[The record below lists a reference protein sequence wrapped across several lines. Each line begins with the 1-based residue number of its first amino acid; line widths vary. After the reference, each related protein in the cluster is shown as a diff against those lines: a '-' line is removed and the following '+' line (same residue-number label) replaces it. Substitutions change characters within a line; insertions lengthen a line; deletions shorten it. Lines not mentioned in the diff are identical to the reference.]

1 MIRGGE
7 ELRALAAAPPAL
19 RPGVRRF
26 YFLRHGETAGNA
38 SFIVQSPVIPLNE
51 AGRAQAERAA
61 KGTRRKAGDITR
73 IEASSY
79 PRAYET
85 AQAVARGLAVPMNA
99 TPRLGERLFGELV
112 GQTALEL
119 DWRARPAGG
128 ETLEAFVAR
137 TKAAAADALS
147 RAAMF
152 PASSRM
158 AAICASSRPRSAS
171 GSGTSSRPMRLPLRF
186 DRTDAGWAVT
196 VL

>member
-7 ELRALAAAPPAL
+7 ELKVLAAAPPEL

-38 SFIVQSPVIPLNE
+38 TFIVQSPVIPLND

-61 KGTRRKAGDITR
+61 EKLAAAGDITR

-85 AQAVARGLAVPMNA
+85 AQAAVRLLAVPMNA

-112 GQTALEL
+112 GQSALEL

-128 ETLEAFVAR
+128 ETLPAFVAR
-137 TKAAAADALS
+137 TKAAAADALNGADIPCLVAHGGNL
-147 RAAMF
+147 RVI
-152 PASSRM
+152 M
-158 AAICASSRPRSAS
+158 AALGVAFRDEFAPNAQPI
-171 GSGTSSRPMRLPLRF
+171 RF
-186 DRTDAGWAVT
+186 DRSDAGWTAT

>member
-7 ELRALAAAPPAL
+7 ELRVLAAAPPAL

-38 SFIVQSPVIPLNE
+38 SFIVQSPVIRLND
-51 AGRAQAERAA
+51 AGRAQAGRAA
-61 KGTRRKAGDITR
+61 EKLTKAGDISR

-85 AQAVARGLAVPMNA
+85 AQAVARRLAVPMNA

-112 GQTALEL
+112 GQSALAL

-137 TKAAAADALS
+137 TKAAAADTLDGGGVPCIVAHGGNLRVIAAALGVAF
-147 RAAMF
+147 RDEFAPNA
-152 PASSRM
+152 
-158 AAICASSRPRSAS
+158 
-171 GSGTSSRPMRLPLRF
+171 LPLRF
-186 DRTDAGWAVT
+186 DCTDAGWAVT

>member
-7 ELRALAAAPPAL
+7 ELRALAAAPPEL
-19 RPGVRRF
+19 RPGARRF

-38 SFIVQSPVIPLNE
+38 SLIVQSPVIPLNE
-51 AGRAQAERAA
+51 AGRAQAARAA
-61 KGTRRKAGDITR
+61 KRLAEAGDIAR

-85 AQAVARGLAVPMNA
+85 AQAAARRLAVPMNA

-128 ETLEAFVAR
+128 ETLEAFVSR
-137 TKAAAADALS
+137 TKSAAADALNGGGVPCLVAHGGNL
-147 RAAMF
+147 RVIAAALGVEF
-152 PASSRM
+152 LNEYAPNA
-158 AAICASSRPRSAS
+158 
-171 GSGTSSRPMRLPLRF
+171 LPLRF

>member
-1 MIRGGE
+1 MIRGGD
-7 ELRALAAAPPAL
+7 ELRALAAAPSEL

-38 SFIVQSPVIPLNE
+38 TLIVQSPVIPLND
-51 AGRAQAERAA
+51 AGRAQAGRAA
-61 KGTRRKAGDITR
+61 ERLARTGDIAR

-85 AQAVARGLAVPMNA
+85 AQAVVRRLAVPMNA

-112 GQTALEL
+112 GQSALAL

-137 TKAAAADALS
+137 TRAAAADAL
-147 RAAMF
+147 RGADIPCLVAHGGNL
-152 PASSRM
+152 RVLM
-158 AAICASSRPRSAS
+158 AALGAEFRDEFAPNA
-171 GSGTSSRPMRLPLRF
+171 LPLRF
-186 DRTDAGWAVT
+186 DRTDAGWTVT

>member
-7 ELRALAAAPPAL
+7 ELRALAAAPPAF
-19 RPGVRRF
+19 RPEVRRF

-38 SFIVQSPVIPLNE
+38 SFTVQSPVIPLNG

-61 KGTRRKAGDITR
+61 RKLAAAGDIAR

-85 AQAVARGLAVPMNA
+85 AQAAARRLAVPMNA

-128 ETLEAFVAR
+128 ETLEGFVAR
-137 TKAAAADALS
+137 TKAAAEVALKGS
-147 RAAMF
+147 DVPCLVAHGGNLRVI
-152 PASSRM
+152 M
-158 AAICASSRPRSAS
+158 AALGIEFRDEFAPNA
-171 GSGTSSRPMRLPLRF
+171 LPLRF
-186 DRTDAGWAVT
+186 DCAETGWTAT

>member
-7 ELRALAAAPPAL
+7 ELMALAAAPPGL

-38 SFIVQSPVIPLNE
+38 TFIVQSPVIPLNE
-51 AGRAQAERAA
+51 AGRGQAERAA
-61 KGTRRKAGDITR
+61 GRLADAGDITR

-85 AQAVARGLAVPMNA
+85 AQAVARRLAVPMNA

-112 GQTALEL
+112 GQSALEL

-137 TKAAAADALS
+137 TKAAAADALDGS
-147 RAAMF
+147 DVPCLVAHGGNLRVIAAALGVAF
-152 PASSRM
+152 LDEYAPNA
-158 AAICASSRPRSAS
+158 
-171 GSGTSSRPMRLPLRF
+171 LPLRF
-186 DRTDAGWAVT
+186 DLTDAGWAVT

>member
-7 ELRALAAAPPAL
+7 ELCALSAAPPAL

-38 SFIVQSPVIPLNE
+38 SFTVQSPVIPLNA

-61 KGTRRKAGDITR
+61 ERLTGAGDVTR

-85 AQAVARGLAVPMNA
+85 AQAAVRRLAVPMNA

-112 GQTALEL
+112 GQSALAL

-128 ETLEAFVAR
+128 ETLEAFVTR
-137 TKAAAADALS
+137 TKSATAEALSGGGVPCIVAHGGNLRVIAAALGVAFRDEFAPN
-147 RAAMF
+147 A
-152 PASSRM
+152 
-158 AAICASSRPRSAS
+158 
-171 GSGTSSRPMRLPLRF
+171 LPLRF
-186 DRTDAGWAVT
+186 DRTEAGWAAT
-196 VL
+196 IL

>member
-38 SFIVQSPVIPLNE
+38 GFIVQSPVIPLNE

-61 KGTRRKAGDITR
+61 DRLADATDITR

-85 AQAVARGLAVPMNA
+85 AQAAARRLAVPMNA

-112 GQTALEL
+112 GQTALAL

-137 TKAAAADALS
+137 TKSAAADAL
-147 RAAMF
+147 RDGGIPCIVAHGGNLRVIAAALGIGF
-152 PASSRM
+152 RDEFAPNA
-158 AAICASSRPRSAS
+158 
-171 GSGTSSRPMRLPLRF
+171 LPLRF
-186 DRTDAGWAVT
+186 DRSDAGWAVT

>member
-7 ELRALAAAPPAL
+7 ELCALSAAPLAL

-38 SFIVQSPVIPLNE
+38 SFTVQSPVIPLND
-51 AGRAQAERAA
+51 AGRTQAERAA
-61 KGTRRKAGDITR
+61 ETLAKAGDITR

-85 AQAVARGLAVPMNA
+85 AQAVVRRLAVPMNA

-112 GQTALEL
+112 GQSALEL

-137 TKAAAADALS
+137 TRAAVEDALAGGGVPCIVAHGGNLRVIAAALGVEFRDEFAPNA
-147 RAAMF
+147 
-152 PASSRM
+152 
-158 AAICASSRPRSAS
+158 
-171 GSGTSSRPMRLPLRF
+171 LPLRF
-186 DRTDAGWAVT
+186 DRANADWAVT

>member
-7 ELRALAAAPPAL
+7 ELRALAAAPPEL

-38 SFIVQSPVIPLNE
+38 GFIVQSPVIPLNE

-61 KGTRRKAGDITR
+61 GKLAKAGDITR

-85 AQAVARGLAVPMNA
+85 AQAAARGLAVPMNA

-147 RAAMF
+147 GGDVPCIVAHGGNLRVIAAALGVGF
-152 PASSRM
+152 RDEFAPNA
-158 AAICASSRPRSAS
+158 
-171 GSGTSSRPMRLPLRF
+171 LPLRF
-186 DRTDAGWAVT
+186 DRTGAGWAVT

>member
-7 ELRALAAAPPAL
+7 ELIALSAAPPEL
-19 RPGVRRF
+19 WPGVRRF

-61 KGTRRKAGDITR
+61 AKLTKAGDISR

-85 AQAVARGLAVPMNA
+85 AQAVARRLAVPMNA

-112 GQTALEL
+112 GQSALKL
-119 DWRARPAGG
+119 DWRARRQAATPWRPSSRGPR
-128 ETLEAFVAR
+128 LPQR
-137 TKAAAADALS
+137 TRS
-147 RAAMF
+147 TPPTS
-152 PASSRM
+152 PASWRM

-171 GSGTSSRPMRLPLRF
+171 NSGTNMRRTPSRSASTA
-186 DRTDAGWAVT
+186 RTPAGR
-196 VL
+196 

>member
-1 MIRGGE
+1 MITGGE
-7 ELRALAAAPPAL
+7 ELRTLSAAPSAL

-38 SFIVQSPVIPLNE
+38 GLIVQSPVIPLND
-51 AGRAQAERAA
+51 AGRAQAARAA
-61 KGTRRKAGDITR
+61 ERLAGAGDITR

-85 AQAVARGLAVPMNA
+85 AQAVIRRVAVPMNA

-112 GQTALEL
+112 GQSALAL

-137 TKAAAADALS
+137 TKSAAADALS
-147 RAAMF
+147 GGGVPCIVAHGGNLRVI
-152 PASSRM
+152 M
-158 AAICASSRPRSAS
+158 AALGIAFRDEFAPNA
-171 GSGTSSRPMRLPLRF
+171 LPLRF
-186 DRTDAGWAVT
+186 DRTDAGWTVT

>member
-7 ELRALAAAPPAL
+7 QLKVLAAAPPAL

-38 SFIVQSPVIPLNE
+38 SFTVQSPVIPLND

-61 KGTRRKAGDITR
+61 GKLASAGDITR

-85 AQAVARGLAVPMNA
+85 AQAVARRLAVPMNA

-112 GQTALEL
+112 GQSALKL

-137 TKAAAADALS
+137 TKSAAADALDGDGVPCLVAHGGNL
-147 RAAMF
+147 RVIM
-152 PASSRM
+152 P
-158 AAICASSRPRSAS
+158 RPSAWH
-171 GSGTSSRPMRLPLRF
+171 SGTSWRPMPCRSVSTA
-186 DRTDAGWAVT
+186 RTRAGR
-196 VL
+196 

>member
-7 ELRALAAAPPAL
+7 ELKALAAALPEL
-19 RPGVRRF
+19 QPGVRRF

-38 SFIVQSPVIPLNE
+38 TFIVQSPVIPLND
-51 AGRAQAERAA
+51 AGRAQAARGA
-61 KGTRRKAGDITR
+61 KKLAGAGDITR

-85 AQAVARGLAVPMNA
+85 AQAVARLLAVPMNA

-112 GQTALEL
+112 GQSALEL

-128 ETLEAFVAR
+128 ETLEAFVVR
-137 TKAAAADALS
+137 TKAAAGNALQGADIPCIVAHGGNL
-147 RAAMF
+147 RVI
-152 PASSRM
+152 M
-158 AAICASSRPRSAS
+158 AALGVGFRDEFAPNA
-171 GSGTSSRPMRLPLRF
+171 LPLRF

>member
-7 ELRALAAAPPAL
+7 ELIALSVAPPEL

-38 SFIVQSPVIPLNE
+38 TFIVQSPVIPLNE

-61 KGTRRKAGDITR
+61 AKLSKAGDISR

-85 AQAVARGLAVPMNA
+85 AQAVARRLAVPMNA

-112 GQTALEL
+112 GQSALKL

-128 ETLEAFVAR
+128 DTLEAFVAR
-137 TKAAAADALS
+137 TKAAAADALD
-147 RAAMF
+147 AADV
-152 PASSRM
+152 PCIVAHGGNLRVI
-158 AAICASSRPRSAS
+158 AAALGVDFRDEYAPNAQ
-171 GSGTSSRPMRLPLRF
+171 PLRF
-186 DRTDAGWAVT
+186 DRWDAGWAVT
-196 VL
+196 IL

>member
-1 MIRGGE
+1 MIRGGD

-38 SFIVQSPVIPLNE
+38 TFIVQSPVIPLNE

-61 KGTRRKAGDITR
+61 GKLAEAGDITR

-85 AQAVARGLAVPMNA
+85 AQAAARGLAVPMNA

-137 TKAAAADALS
+137 TKAAAADALTGADVPCIVAHGGNL
-147 RAAMF
+147 RVIAAALGVGF
-152 PASSRM
+152 RDEFAPNA
-158 AAICASSRPRSAS
+158 
-171 GSGTSSRPMRLPLRF
+171 LPLRF
-186 DRTDAGWAVT
+186 DRTGAGWAVT

>member
-38 SFIVQSPVIPLNE
+38 TFIVQSPVIPLNE

-61 KGTRRKAGDITR
+61 KKLAAVGDIAR

-85 AQAVARGLAVPMNA
+85 AQAVARLLAVPMNA

-112 GQTALEL
+112 GQSALEL

-147 RAAMF
+147 GGGIPCIVAHGGNLRVIAAVLGVGF
-152 PASSRM
+152 RDEFAPNA
-158 AAICASSRPRSAS
+158 
-171 GSGTSSRPMRLPLRF
+171 LPLRF
-186 DRTDAGWAVT
+186 DRSDAGWAVT